1 MKKLKNDITDI
12 CRAFDAKLRTAFNN
26 RHRCMERAT
35 VIEMDIVRICN
46 CIVEEEQIEKRLKLY
61 DIELHRFHVEK
72 EKADTTN
79 RQFWAKLQDAKR
91 YLESLLLEE
100 KALERN
106 FKRDLP
112 DAGESLDQL
121 RKLFRG
127 KKPGSRAKRKADI
140 KEEFELTEE
149 EAFDPYCEVIR
160 KSIPVEEQHEKP
172 DGLPEAV
179 WQNFL
184 QLLKVGT
191 DLRKEV
197 KVQQTVVQSME
208 NEVVALRKNQSCIQ
222 KSISELLEAKKSLL
236 RKREA
241 MLLNTE
247 LMIQCKQGQVEV
259 EECPVVTDMR
269 RAALI
274 HRETV
279 EVLNTQIRSIG
290 EEKVAKLQEIK
301 DFRRGINMLRWK
313 AKSLDLD
320 LKYYKHL
327 TMEYQLRRVSKQD
340 QEIIQMGGYE
350 SKQKAEISSLERK
363 LAFFEKTSKQS
374 MEEVKAKLTALKR
387 QCREQ
392 KDENEQLELKIAELQ
407 RDVMERVDIRN
418 IRGGGRSVAEEKE
431 LNAQKRMDSVVTRR
445 QLLDLVKAQADEIQF
460 LRSEL
465 DRLRRSTFPSFTDP
479 NQAI

>member
-1 MKKLKNDITDI
+1 M
-12 CRAFDAKLRTAFNN
+12 
-26 RHRCMERAT
+26 
-35 VIEMDIVRICN
+35 
-46 CIVEEEQIEKRLKLY
+46 
-61 DIELHRFHVEK
+61 
-72 EKADTTN
+72 
-79 RQFWAKLQDAKR
+79 
-91 YLESLLLEE
+91 
-100 KALERN
+100 
-106 FKRDLP
+106 
-112 DAGESLDQL
+112 
-121 RKLFRG
+121 
-127 KKPGSRAKRKADI
+127 
-140 KEEFELTEE
+140 
-149 EAFDPYCEVIR
+149 
-160 KSIPVEEQHEKP
+160 
-172 DGLPEAV
+172 
-179 WQNFL
+179 
-184 QLLKVGT
+184 KVGT

-197 KVQQTVVQSME
+197 KVQQTVVQTME
-208 NEVVALRKNQSCIQ
+208 NEVVALRKNQSCIE

-387 QCREQ
+387 QCKEQ
-392 KDENEQLELKIAELQ
+392 KDENKQLELKIAELQ